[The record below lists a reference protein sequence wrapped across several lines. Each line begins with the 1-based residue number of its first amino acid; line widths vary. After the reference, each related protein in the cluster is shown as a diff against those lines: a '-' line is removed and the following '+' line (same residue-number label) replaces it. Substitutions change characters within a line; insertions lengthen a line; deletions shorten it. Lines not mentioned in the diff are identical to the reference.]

1 MANMFDRVLKQ
12 PVLPLLRFGY
22 QHAHEHLSYHLPAF
36 YELWGGVI
44 SGLTHHN
51 QALDRHFWLD
61 AAQESRAFFNR
72 MMHPITGLN
81 PDYSEFSGVA
91 KGDAWKDTCMHDD
104 FCYDTWCTA
113 VNWAVNYAWWKC

>member
-1 MANMFDRVLKQ
+1 MFLKPRWLANHGPWLKQ

-22 QHAHEHLSYHLPAF
+22 PHAHENLSYHLPAF
-36 YELWGGVI
+36 YELWGGGI

-61 AAQESRAFFNR
+61 AAQESLAFFNR

-91 KGDAWKDTCMHDD
+91 KGSSARMMTFAMAHG
-104 FCYDTWCTA
+104 A
-113 VNWAVNYAWWKC
+113 PQ

>member
-1 MANMFDRVLKQ
+1 
-12 PVLPLLRFGY
+12 
-22 QHAHEHLSYHLPAF
+22 
-36 YELWGGVI
+36 
-44 SGLTHHN
+44 
-51 QALDRHFWLD
+51 LDQHFWLD
-61 AAQESRAFFNR
+61 AAQESRAFFNC

-81 PDYSEFSGVA
+81 QDYSEFSGVA